1 MGQLDLR
8 QYEYT
13 QHGRE
18 LLHEAELQRLVRQAG
33 QEGVGHS
40 ERAHRSFTRH
50 AISRV
55 GSWLVLL
62 GTKLERVEPA
72 KG

>member
-1 MGQLDLR
+1 MGPLNLQQHER
-8 QYEYT
+8 V
-13 QHGRE
+13 QHGQE
-18 LLHEAELQRLVRQAG
+18 IVHEAEMRRLVRQARQG
-33 QEGVGHS
+33 DVGYAERTRHS
-40 ERAHRSFTRH
+40 VVRH

-72 KG
+72 

>member
-1 MGQLDLR
+1 MGPLNLQQQER
-8 QYEYT
+8 T
-13 QHGRE
+13 QHAQE
-18 LLHEAELQRLVRQAG
+18 IVHEAEMRRLVKQARQG
-33 QEGVGHS
+33 NVGYAKRARHS
-40 ERAHRSFTRH
+40 IVRH

-72 KG
+72 

>member
-1 MGQLDLR
+1 MGPLGLQQEER
-8 QYEYT
+8 T
-13 QHGRE
+13 QHCRE
-18 LLHEAELQRLVRQAG
+18 LLHEAEQRRMLG
-33 QEGVGHS
+33 QGEGGQRG
-40 ERAHRSFTRH
+40 EHRRHTVVRH

-72 KG
+72 

>member
-18 LLHEAELQRLVRQAG
+18 LLHEAELRRLVRQG
-33 QEGVGHS
+33 GVGHS
-40 ERAHRSFTRH
+40 ERARHSFVRH

-62 GTKLERVEPA
+62 GTKLERVEPV
-72 KG
+72 